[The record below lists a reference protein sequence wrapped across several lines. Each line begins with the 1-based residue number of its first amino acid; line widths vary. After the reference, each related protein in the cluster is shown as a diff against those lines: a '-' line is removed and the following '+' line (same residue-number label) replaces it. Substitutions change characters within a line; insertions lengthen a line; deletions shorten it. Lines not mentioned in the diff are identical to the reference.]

1 MEMTALVKARYSL
14 RSYDPARGVDRSHLY
29 TLLNTARLAP
39 SARNQ
44 QPWHILVVESPAA
57 RAAVCRAYPRDWLKN
72 APVILVVKGKRS
84 QAWNRES
91 DGYNSLE
98 TDLTILMDHLIL
110 TATDLGLGTCWIA
123 NFDPVAL
130 QGALDLPED
139 ETVFALTPLGYPPEG
154 HQAPEVKPRKTLE
167 EMSTFL

>member
-1 MEMTALVKARYSL
+1 MGMKELVNSRYSL
-14 RSYDPARGVDRSHLY
+14 RSYDPNRPVDRSLLN
-29 TLLNTARLAP
+29 TLLDTARLAP

-44 QPWHILVVESPAA
+44 QPWHIVVAQSPAA
-57 RAAVCRAYPRDWLKN
+57 REAVCRAYPRDWLKN

-98 TDLTILMDHLIL
+98 TDLTILTDHLIL

-123 NFDPVAL
+123 NFDPLAL
-130 QGALDLPED
+130 KKALNLPED
-139 ETVFALTPLGYPPEG
+139 ETVFALTPLGYAPAD
-154 HQAPEVKPRKTLE
+154 HKAPEVKPRKSVE
-167 EMSTFL
+167 EISSFL